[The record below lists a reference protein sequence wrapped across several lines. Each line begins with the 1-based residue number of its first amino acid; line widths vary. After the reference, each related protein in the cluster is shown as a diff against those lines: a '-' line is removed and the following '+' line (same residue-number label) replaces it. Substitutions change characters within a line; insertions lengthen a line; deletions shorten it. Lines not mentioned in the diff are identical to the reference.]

1 MPRATTGSGE
11 SRVSEL
17 RPDARAPGP
26 AAGRAFLWVLAF
38 TLGGIALAAW
48 PVRMLEVVD
57 LDREQRVAVYPAGSF
72 QLRYRHSVYRGRVWE
87 HFTVVGTDFVL
98 EAVEAE
104 QEAAL
109 EYYGLPQR
117 ATVHRGRYRL
127 SLVGHR
133 LSQLVVRATATGQR
147 TLLVGRWS
155 LPLYAAGREG
165 HRVRLQVVRTSAIR
179 LALETLLWRARSG
192 GRE

>member
-1 MPRATTGSGE
+1 M
-11 SRVSEL
+11 
-17 RPDARAPGP
+17 
-26 AAGRAFLWVLAF
+26 GRGFVWALAF
-38 TLGGIALAAW
+38 TLGGAALAAW
-48 PVRMLEVVD
+48 PVRVLEVVD
-57 LDREQRVAVYPAGSF
+57 LDREQRVAVYPAGPF
-72 QLRYRHSVYRGRVWE
+72 KLRYRHSVYRGRVWE
-87 HFTVVGTDFVL
+87 HFTVVGTDLVL

-117 ATVHRGRYRL
+117 ATVQAGRYRL
-127 SLVGHR
+127 FLVGHR

-165 HRVRLQVVRTSAIR
+165 HRVRLQVVRTPAVQV
-179 LALETLLWRARSG
+179 ALEALLRWARPG
-192 GRE
+192 GRS